1 MLTKDFID
9 LIAKESG
16 LKKKRVEELL
26 ATGNAI
32 IREALMAGK
41 AVQLQGLGTLETKQ
55 KNERTIVHPK
65 TGERTVVP
73 SKQQVAFRPVAN
85 LKDEL
90 KNI

>member
-1 MLTKDFID
+1 M
-9 LIAKESG
+9 
-16 LKKKRVEELL
+16 KKKRVEELL

-32 IREALMAGK
+32 IRETLMAGK
-41 AVQLQGLGTLETKQ
+41 AVQLQGVGTLETKQ

-65 TGERTVVP
+65 TGERKVIP
-73 SKQQVAFRPVAN
+73 SKQQVAFRPVVN